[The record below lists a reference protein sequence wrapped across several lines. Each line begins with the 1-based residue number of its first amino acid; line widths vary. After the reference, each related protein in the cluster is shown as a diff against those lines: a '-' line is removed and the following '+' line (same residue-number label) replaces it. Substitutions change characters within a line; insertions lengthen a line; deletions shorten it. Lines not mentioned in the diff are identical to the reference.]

1 MANNPTIKKWQETDP
16 KDFAD
21 ALEGLALVKA
31 VTFASA
37 TLTLGTVPANSVI
50 GTCRIIRT
58 TAWDAITTFELGKS
72 GDTDWLVTTVQANV
86 NGGID
91 AGEDGNVEAIVGDK
105 VVSSATD
112 IVLTLNQ
119 GAATVG
125 VGYVIVPYKEL
136 ER

>member
-1 MANNPTIKKWQETDP
+1 MANNPTIRKFVETDP

-50 GTCRIIRT
+50 GPVYVART
-58 TAWDAITTFELGKS
+58 TRWDAITDFLIGKS

-86 NGGID
+86 DGPID
-91 AGEDGNVEAIVGDK
+91 SGEDGNIEIISVHKIIT
-105 VVSSATD
+105 SATD
-112 IVLTLNQ
+112 ILLTLNQ
-119 GAATVG
+119 GAAAAGAGFVL
-125 VGYVIVPYKEL
+125 VPYREL
-136 ER
+136 SR